1 MNQCTKAAGL
11 SVPADALAKTDNH
24 FALSTH
30 WSKDEHSGGVPYQY
44 SAYTGAESN
53 SSLQL
58 TAATLLCRLTMGQ
71 SPASPGCQ
79 AHAGWLTSQD
89 RMEPDDKRFN
99 YFNYYMGIAA
109 RMMSDADRE
118 DWADYYGP
126 LLLANQDPE
135 GWWPCATSERV
146 AETAWAVM
154 GLAAH
159 LGDSGLPATP
169 DRRGQCSYGYNNRLG
184 ADRRTVA
191 ADTILVMDY
200 EHWEIDHDEENPA
213 YNDAPESI
221 AVRHDGRANAL
232 MGDGHVRALRPTEIL
247 PGMWT
252 AKPGD

>member
-1 MNQCTKAAGL
+1 
-11 SVPADALAKTDNH
+11 
-24 FALSTH
+24 
-30 WSKDEHSGGVPYQY
+30 
-44 SAYTGAESN
+44 
-53 SSLQL
+53 
-58 TAATLLCRLTMGQ
+58 MG
-71 SPASPGCQ
+71 
-79 AHAGWLTSQD
+79 
-89 RMEPDDKRFN
+89 
-99 YFNYYMGIAA
+99 
-109 RMMSDADRE
+109 DADRE
-118 DWADYYGP
+118 DWANYYTP

-200 EHWEIDHDEENPA
+200 EHWEIDHDDTNAA
-213 YNDAPESI
+213 YNDGPESI

-232 MGDGHVRALRPTEIL
+232 MGDGHVRAFRPTEIL